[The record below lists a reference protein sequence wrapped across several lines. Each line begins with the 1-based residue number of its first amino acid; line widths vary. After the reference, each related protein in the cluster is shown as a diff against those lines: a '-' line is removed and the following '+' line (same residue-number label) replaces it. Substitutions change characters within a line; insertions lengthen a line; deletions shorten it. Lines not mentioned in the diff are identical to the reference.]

1 MLLLLGL
8 QEFPEQAVCTGVL
21 PSLGMQS
28 AALLVSAA
36 AKRQWQVL
44 GKVQDLGGAG
54 DCQSA
59 FTLKSACQMF
69 APAAQGGGAACH
81 PGTFVVQWVVLVDMK
96 GKLWSP

>member
-8 QEFPEQAVCTGVL
+8 QEFPERAVCTGVL

-44 GKVQDLGGAG
+44 GKRLRIWGA
-54 DCQSA
+54 QVIA
-59 FTLKSACQMF
+59 RVHLPLNL
-69 APAAQGGGAACH
+69 PARCLHQLPRVAVPPVIREH
-81 PGTFVVQWVVLVDMK
+81 L
-96 GKLWSP
+96 